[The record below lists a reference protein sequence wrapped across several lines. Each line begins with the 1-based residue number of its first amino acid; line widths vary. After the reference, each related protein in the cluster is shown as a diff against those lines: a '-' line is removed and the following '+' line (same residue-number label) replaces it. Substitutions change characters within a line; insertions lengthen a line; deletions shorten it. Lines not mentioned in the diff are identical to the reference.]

1 MLDFPEFGC
10 QRLGKSRIWA
20 DSSLLASVDPEILA
34 DPDQLFGRT
43 DCKLFKD
50 EQKVKVGRVIL
61 DINGVS
67 TGVYLK
73 RYNSF
78 SLRYRVA
85 SLVAVSRALKSFRG
99 TEILSRAGISTATPL
114 AVIEFRSVGMLD
126 SSFFLSREVPLA
138 KTVDAYWREN
148 LTPLAG
154 VEGFRSRRKFLAAL
168 AALVVDLH
176 ERRIYHNDLKD
187 ANILVKDCSSG
198 VCFSL
203 LDVEG
208 VRRCWYLSRR
218 RRVKNV
224 VQLNRTLG
232 KFLSR
237 TGKLFFLNSYLRRRA
252 NEKRTKR
259 RWIVDI
265 LDATGSAHRRSLSK
279 TEQPGSRG

>member
-1 MLDFPEFGC
+1 VLDFPEFGS

-20 DSSLLASVDPEILA
+20 DSSLLASVAPEILA

-43 DCKLFKD
+43 DCKLLKD
-50 EQKVKVGRVIL
+50 EPKVKVGRVVL
-61 DINGVS
+61 DIKGVS

-78 SLRYRVA
+78 LLRYRVA
-85 SLVAVSRALKSFRG
+85 ALVLGSRALKSFRG
-99 TEILSRAGISTATPL
+99 SEILSRAGISTARPL
-114 AVIEFRSVGMLD
+114 AVIELRSGGMLD
-126 SSFFLSREVPLA
+126 SSFFLSQEVHLA

-148 LTPLAG
+148 LTPLPG
-154 VEGFRSRRKFLAAL
+154 VEGFRWRRKFLDAL
-168 AALVVDLH
+168 AALVVELH

-187 ANILVKDCSSG
+187 ANILVRDSSSG

-218 RRVKNV
+218 RRVKNL

-232 KFLSR
+232 KFVSR
-237 TGKLFFLNSYLRRRA
+237 TGKLFFLDAYLRRRS
-252 NEKRTKR
+252 NEKGTKR

-265 LDATGSAHRRSLSK
+265 LDATGSANRRSLSK
-279 TEQPGSRG
+279 AEQPGSRG

>member
-1 MLDFPEFGC
+1 VLDFPEFGC

-50 EQKVKVGRVIL
+50 EQKVKVGRVVL

-85 SLVAVSRALKSFRG
+85 SLVVVSRALKSFRG

-114 AVIEFRSVGMLD
+114 AVIEFRSGGMLD

-154 VEGFRSRRKFLAAL
+154 VERFRSRRKFLAAL

-187 ANILVKDCSSG
+187 ANILVKDSSSG
-198 VCFSL
+198 VRFSL

-237 TGKLFFLNSYLRRRA
+237 TGKLFFLNSYLRRRS

-265 LDATGSAHRRSLSK
+265 LDATRSAIRRSLSK